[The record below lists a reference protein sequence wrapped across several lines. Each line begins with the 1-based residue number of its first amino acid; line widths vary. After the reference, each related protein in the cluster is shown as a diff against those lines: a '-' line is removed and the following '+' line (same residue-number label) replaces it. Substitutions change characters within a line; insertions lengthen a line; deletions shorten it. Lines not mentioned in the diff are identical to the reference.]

1 MRRAPD
7 LPVCAWR
14 FRRVPAQQVWRRV
27 RPSVD
32 SCPQYRAGEHFVPHA
47 HRWPTSGA
55 GSLHQ
60 LLRDQWE
67 PIGSTTMME
76 NEPGIIGGLLRGLAA
91 VESAGI
97 SPNFAVAR

>member
-27 RPSVD
+27 RPNVD

-47 HRWPTSGA
+47 TPA
-55 GSLHQ
+55 PPAEPALHQ

-76 NEPGIIGGLLRGLAA
+76 NEPGIIGGLRRGLAA